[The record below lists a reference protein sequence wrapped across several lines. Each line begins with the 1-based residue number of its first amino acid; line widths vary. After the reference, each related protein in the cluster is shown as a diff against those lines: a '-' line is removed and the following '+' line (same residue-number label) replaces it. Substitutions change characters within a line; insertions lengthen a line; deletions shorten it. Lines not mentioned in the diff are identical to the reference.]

1 MTLIC
6 SLVTLRIY
14 TVSPAYANISEKS
27 INAAVYLYPVFEIS
41 GLIQKFSF
49 AFYRNT
55 LMSIS
60 ANDREIN
67 GKFITALQLNRELVI
82 WKATRAHL
90 FCCLSSSKLSFLRN
104 AIIQIY
110 LIPGYAAFN

>member
-55 LMSIS
+55 LISIS

-67 GKFITALQLNRELVI
+67 GKFYDR
-82 WKATRAHL
+82 
-90 FCCLSSSKLSFLRN
+90 SSARQGVGNLESNKGPFILL
-104 AIIQIY
+104 
-110 LIPGYAAFN
+110 P